1 MLVIYVRPEAF
12 IVHLTRRF
20 NMINN
25 CMCHQVG
32 KKENLRVCRCKQII
46 GDSVVERIIRSDW

>member
-1 MLVIYVRPEAF
+1 LYYIGPEAF

-25 CMCHQVG
+25 CMWHQVG
-32 KKENLRVCRCKQII
+32 KKENLKMCRCKKII
-46 GDSVVERIIRSDW
+46 GDSVVERMFRSDW